1 MGYDIAGLQP
11 RPYPLLI
18 FSSGSAML
26 IKPFMPQFAV
36 TYMAK
41 NPLTEAVLSSNKSS
55 DFISFYM

>member
-1 MGYDIAGLQP
+1 
-11 RPYPLLI
+11 
-18 FSSGSAML
+18 ML